1 MGVIDRYG
9 RDKNGNVTVDG
20 NVPSTKRRGLGND
33 ADLDALLRKGWQIGV
48 EQREVVDDVQEDLSD
63 GGHLGNNRI
72 DVIDPSKNKYVYP
85 GKDYVYPSDE
95 TKESDTIREEMLD
108 PSNGGHIVVGL
119 KEDGLEGRAWPTP
132 PQEEN
137 DIPITT
143 RIKNW
148 FKKLK

>member
-20 NVPSTKRRGLGND
+20 NVPSAKRNRLDNN

-48 EQREVVDDVQEDLSD
+48 EQREVIDDENLSD

-85 GKDYVYPSDE
+85 GKDYVYPSNE
-95 TKESDTIREEMLD
+95 TKESDKIREDMKKILD
-108 PSNGGHIVVGL
+108 PTDGGHVIVDPILPPV
-119 KEDGLEGRAWPTP
+119 EDS
-132 PQEEN
+132 
-137 DIPITT
+137 IPLTT
-143 RIKNW
+143 RIKKW